1 LLVCA
6 AKRRT
11 MPRHIRTIP
20 QPHEAVEIV
29 DGQDR
34 PLGVMPLAEAR
45 RQALF
50 HRTVLVLVYD
60 ASGRV
65 FLKKRA
71 RTKALYP
78 GRWDLSSSG
87 PVLAGESREDAAL
100 RGLRQELGIG
110 GASLTRLTQAPA
122 RPETGYGF
130 ATLFCAGACPGP
142 LLPDPAEIEDGLFVD
157 RDELDAM
164 AASFR
169 DMLTPAL
176 VSFWE
181 QDLVFRPLRLT
192 PARSE
197 PQGEP
202 SHGEDGEDQWS
213 HAHEPDDPDAADADW
228 TDPDDAP

>member
-1 LLVCA
+1 
-6 AKRRT
+6 

-29 DGQDR
+29 DDQDR

-60 ASGRV
+60 GAGRV
-65 FLKKRA
+65 FLQKRA

-78 GRWDLSSSG
+78 GRWDLSASG

-100 RGLRQELGIG
+100 RGLRRELGIG
-110 GASLTRLTQAPA
+110 GAGLTRLAQAPA

-130 ATLFCAGACPGP
+130 TTLFCAGACSGP
-142 LLPDPAEIEDGLFVD
+142 LLPDPAEIEDGVFVD

-181 QDLVFRPLRLT
+181 QDLVFRPGHPGKGRGGPNNAHST
-192 PARSE
+192 DQGQDEDE
-197 PQGEP
+197 PGMF
-202 SHGEDGEDQWS
+202 DTDM
-213 HAHEPDDPDAADADW
+213 PDAADTDW
-228 TDPDDAP
+228 PDPDDAP